1 MIWFLFVILG
11 FYIKKICVKNQ
22 IDIFDRKN
30 VLANFLNGP
39 ISKNSFLISKIFNN
53 KVMVIIFI
61 LIGIYHLYL
70 NMSLIKHNKIH
81 NPFFCK
87 FFKKSFFSKSSILNV
102 DKNRKHFNPHFKYE
116 DFKKIVENLI
126 WTRFVQINHK
136 GLIKVF
142 NTRRYKHLSYQ
153 LFKLLHKQINCE

>member
-1 MIWFLFVILG
+1 MISLIE
-11 FYIKKICVKNQ
+11 
-22 IDIFDRKN
+22 KN

-81 NPFFCK
+81 FPFFCK
-87 FFKKSFFSKSSILNV
+87 FFKKSIFSKFSILNV

-116 DFKKIVENLI
+116 DFKKTVENLI
-126 WTRFVQINHK
+126 WTRFVQINRK
-136 GLIKVF
+136 GLKKTFLI
-142 NTRRYKHLSYQ
+142 SYFENV
-153 LFKLLHKQINCE
+153 LAYYTYL

>member
-1 MIWFLFVILG
+1 MICLIE
-11 FYIKKICVKNQ
+11 
-22 IDIFDRKN
+22 KN
-30 VLANFLNGP
+30 VLAIFLNGP

-87 FFKKSFFSKSSILNV
+87 FFKKSIFSKSSILNV

-126 WTRFVQINHK
+126 WTRFVQINRK
-136 GLIKVF
+136 GLRTIQEKG
-142 NTRRYKHLSYQ
+142 TRIQKW
-153 LFKLLHKQINCE
+153 KLLNLWLENKIYIFL